1 VGRLRALVVE
11 WLAVGL
17 GEGLLK
23 ALPAQPSIPE

>member
-1 VGRLRALVVE
+1 MRARVVE

-23 ALPAQPSIPE
+23 ALPIQLSLPE